1 MASFARMQSRLLSA
15 GALDAGVLAVS
26 IVAVGAAV
34 PWRDLLF
41 AYAVGTAAASAGVVR
56 GGLGV
61 VEGALALTL
70 MGAGVRH
77 PVALAAVLIYRFI
90 SFWMVISVGWLI
102 YFFGPRTGHR
112 GTSKAAAPRIPAL
125 SGPLEDVD
133 LRVPVLAGFQPG
145 DEKRARPEREAA
157 PGRAGSC
164 AVSAIS
170 KGRPST
176 LQNALL
182 EPGWGV
188 NRGSQEGQRVGH
200 GHQVV
205 QMGLAGDAS
214 IQMPEQRRFSWP
226 AKPEGQRRKRSSAPL
241 VGDRC
246 GFSISNHHPGNTPA
260 GYGYVSGP
268 EVRLRIKRK
277 WRSRQESR
285 QE

>member
-170 KGRPST
+170 KGPARAPSKT
-176 LQNALL
+176 RCSN
-182 EPGWGV
+182 PDG
-188 NRGSQEGQRVGH
+188 GST
-200 GHQVV
+200 
-205 QMGLAGDAS
+205 AG
-214 IQMPEQRRFSWP
+214 
-226 AKPEGQRRKRSSAPL
+226 AKRDNVSATAIRSS
-241 VGDRC
+241 
-246 GFSISNHHPGNTPA
+246 N
-260 GYGYVSGP
+260 GP
-268 EVRLRIKRK
+268 CR
-277 WRSRQESR
+277 
-285 QE
+285 

>member
-1 MASFARMQSRLLSA
+1 M
-15 GALDAGVLAVS
+15 LAVS

-133 LRVPVLAGFQPG
+133 LRVPVLAGFRPG
-145 DEKRARPEREAA
+145 DRPARETKEARPEREAA

-170 KGRPST
+170 KGGRAPSKT
-176 LQNALL
+176 
-182 EPGWGV
+182 
-188 NRGSQEGQRVGH
+188 
-200 GHQVV
+200 
-205 QMGLAGDAS
+205 
-214 IQMPEQRRFSWP
+214 
-226 AKPEGQRRKRSSAPL
+226 RSSNPDGGSTAGAKRDN
-241 VGDRC
+241 VSATAIR
-246 GFSISNHHPGNTPA
+246 SSN
-260 GYGYVSGP
+260 GP
-268 EVRLRIKRK
+268 CR
-277 WRSRQESR
+277 
-285 QE
+285 